1 MLTESRRKCEGVV
14 KYRPMNK
21 NPEIF
26 GGDYIFMRPKERQIW
41 LAIKFATTPK
51 ELPAG
56 TYFMELLEKL
66 QTLGANTTEL
76 RILKELIDG
85 LRHLIADKYA
95 FEQVDQVLM
104 NLEDNSDLR
113 EQEEAIWE
121 AVDFQEKVLTYRILF
136 LLNKYDLEESS
147 DVKKH

>member
-1 MLTESRRKCEGVV
+1 
-14 KYRPMNK
+14 
-21 NPEIF
+21 
-26 GGDYIFMRPKERQIW
+26 
-41 LAIKFATTPK
+41 
-51 ELPAG
+51 
-56 TYFMELLEKL
+56 MELLEKL